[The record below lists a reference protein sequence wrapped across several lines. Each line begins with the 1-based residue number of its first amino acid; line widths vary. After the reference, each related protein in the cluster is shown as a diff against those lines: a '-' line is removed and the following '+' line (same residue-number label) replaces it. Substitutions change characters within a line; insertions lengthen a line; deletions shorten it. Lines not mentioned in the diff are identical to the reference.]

1 MFLSVRCQLSSVVS
15 SSSNHPLSPTPYDR
29 LINSGWNSS
38 FALSRRSDII
48 SSRSLFPLSLSVFL
62 SSSRTTFSPL
72 SFFLYRFLY
81 VMSLLNFFSSRVSA
95 LVNRGGSFS
104 RGRPLAR
111 FPCWIFFTFF
121 FWDRRGARRGSV
133 SRRRLIIPLR
143 QYVFNTPLIGRLPV

>member
-1 MFLSVRCQLSSVVS
+1 MFLSVRCQLSSVIP

-48 SSRSLFPLSLSVFL
+48 SSRSLFPLSLCLSLFFSYYFL
-62 SSSRTTFSPL
+62 TPFFFPL
-72 SFFLYRFLY
+72 SFSLCHVSPELLFFSRWRIGESRGKLLAREASREVPVLDFLY
-81 VMSLLNFFSSRVSA
+81 
-95 LVNRGGSFS
+95 
-104 RGRPLAR
+104 
-111 FPCWIFFTFF
+111 FF

>member
-15 SSSNHPLSPTPYDR
+15 SSSNHPLSPAPYDR

-48 SSRSLFPLSLSVFL
+48 SSRSLFPLSLCLSLFFSYYFL
-62 SSSRTTFSPL
+62 TPFFFPL
-72 SFFLYRFLY
+72 SCSLCHVSLELLFFSRQRIGKSRGKLLAREASREVPVLDFLYFFL
-81 VMSLLNFFSSRVSA
+81 
-95 LVNRGGSFS
+95 GG
-104 RGRPLAR
+104 
-111 FPCWIFFTFF
+111 
-121 FWDRRGARRGSV
+121 RRGARRGSV